1 MNDNQTRKG
10 LVTVFGGSG
19 FIGRHVVRALAGNG
33 WRVRIACRRPD
44 RALDLQSLGEPDQI
58 DLVQANLRD
67 PQSIAA
73 ALEGAEAA
81 VNLVGILIESDDQTF
96 ADIQSRGARTVAQ
109 AVKKAGITRFV
120 HISAIGARK
129 NSPSA
134 YARSKAE
141 GEAAVHELVPHAVIF
156 RPSIVFGPEDD
167 FFNRFATMARLMP
180 ILPLVGASTRFQPVF
195 VDDIAQAA
203 ALALGGKATPGAIY
217 ELGGPEVNTFREL
230 VQYVCDVTRRRRY
243 LVPLSFEMGKLMAST
258 TQIASKLSLGLFPKL
273 LSMTTDQVELL
284 RRDNVVSD
292 EAKTRGATFEGLG
305 IAPRPIAAVVP
316 AYLDHNREVGRSS
329 PARPDIDER
338 E

>member
-1 MNDNQTRKG
+1 VVNDNQTRKG

-19 FIGRHVVRALAGNG
+19 FIGRYVVRALARNG

-44 RALDLQSLGEPDQI
+44 RVFDLQSLGEPDQI
-58 DLVQANLRD
+58 DLFQANLRN

-81 VNLVGILIESDDQTF
+81 VNLVGILTESDDQTF

-141 GEAAVHELVPHAVIF
+141 GEAAVHELAPRAVIF

-195 VDDIAQAA
+195 VDDIAEAV
-203 ALALGGKATPGAIY
+203 ALALDGKATPGATY
-217 ELGGPEVNTFREL
+217 ELGGPEVKRFREL
-230 VQYVCDVTRRRRY
+230 VQYVCDVTQRHRH
-243 LVPLSFEMGKLMAST
+243 LVSLSFETGMLMASA
-258 TQIASKLSLGLFPKL
+258 TQIAGKLSLGLFPKL

-292 EAKTRGATFEGLG
+292 EAKASGATLEGLG
-305 IAPRPIAAVVP
+305 IVPQPIAGVVP
-316 AYLDHNREVGRSS
+316 AYLDHDRKVGQYQSR
-329 PARPDIDER
+329 RLD
-338 E
+338 

>member
-1 MNDNQTRKG
+1 VVNDNQTRKG

-19 FIGRHVVRALAGNG
+19 FIGRHVVRALARNG
-33 WRVRIACRRPD
+33 RRVRVACRRPD
-44 RALDLQSLGEPDQI
+44 RAFDLQSLGEPDQI
-58 DLVQANLRD
+58 DLFQANLRD
-67 PQSIAA
+67 PRSIAA

-96 ADIQSRGARTVAQ
+96 ADIQSRGARTVAEE
-109 AVKKAGITRFV
+109 VKEAGITRFV
-120 HISAIGARK
+120 HISAIGARI

-141 GEAAVHELVPHAVIF
+141 GEAAVHELVPHAIIF

-195 VDDIAQAA
+195 VDDIAQAV
-203 ALALGGKATPGAIY
+203 ALALDGKATPGATY
-217 ELGGPEVNTFREL
+217 ELGGPEVKRFREL
-230 VQYVCDVTRRRRY
+230 VQYVCDVTQRHRH
-243 LVPLSFEMGKLMAST
+243 LVSLSFETGMLMASA
-258 TQIASKLSLGLFPKL
+258 TQIAGKLSFGLFPKL

-292 EAKTRGATFEGLG
+292 EAKAAGTTLEGLE
-305 IAPRPIAAVVP
+305 IIPHPIEAIVP
-316 AYLDHNREVGRSS
+316 AYLNRDRKAGQYRSHG
-329 PARPDIDER
+329 PE
-338 E
+338 

>member
-19 FIGRHVVRALAGNG
+19 FIGRHVVRALARNG
-33 WRVRIACRRPD
+33 WRVRVACRRPD
-44 RALDLQSLGEPDQI
+44 RAFDLRSFGEPEQI
-58 DLVQANLRD
+58 DVVQANLRY

-73 ALEGAEAA
+73 ALEGVDAA

-96 ADIQSRGARTVAQ
+96 AGIQSQGARAVAE
-109 AVKKAGITRFV
+109 AVKQAGITRFV

-129 NSPSA
+129 DSPSA

-141 GEAAVHELVPHAVIF
+141 GEAAVHELAPHAVIF

-167 FFNRFATMARLMP
+167 FFNRFAAMARLMP

-195 VDDIAQAA
+195 VDDIAQAV
-203 ALALGGKATPGAIY
+203 ALAVDGKATPGTTY
-217 ELGGPEVNTFREL
+217 ELGGPEVKTFREL
-230 VQYVCDVTRRRRY
+230 VQYVCQVTHRRRY
-243 LVPLSFEMGKLMAST
+243 LASLSFETGKLMAST
-258 TQIASKLSLGLFPKL
+258 TQIAGKLSFGLFPKL

-292 EAKTRGATFEGLG
+292 EAKVSGATLEGLG
-305 IAPRPIAAVVP
+305 IVPQPIAGVVP
-316 AYLDHNREVGRSS
+316 AYLDHDRKVGQYRS
-329 PARPDIDER
+329 RRLD
-338 E
+338 

>member
-1 MNDNQTRKG
+1 MVNDNQTRKG

-19 FIGRHVVRALAGNG
+19 FIGRHVVRALARNG
-33 WRVRIACRRPD
+33 WCVRVACRRPD
-44 RALDLQSLGEPDQI
+44 RAFDLRSFGEPGLI
-58 DLVQANLRD
+58 DVVQANLRY

-73 ALEGAEAA
+73 ALEGADAA

-96 ADIQSRGARTVAQ
+96 TDIQSQGARTVAE
-109 AVKKAGITRFV
+109 AVKQAGITRFV

-141 GEAAVHELVPHAVIF
+141 GEAAVHELAPHAVIF

-167 FFNRFATMARLMP
+167 FFNRFAAMARLIP

-203 ALALGGKATPGAIY
+203 ALALDGKATPGAIY
-217 ELGGPEVNTFREL
+217 ELGGPEVKTFREL

-243 LVPLSFEMGKLMAST
+243 LVPLSFEMGKLMASI
-258 TQIASKLSLGLFPKL
+258 TQIASKLSFGLFPKL

-292 EAKTRGATFEGLG
+292 EAKASGMTLEGLG
-305 IAPRPIAAVVP
+305 IVPQPIAAVVP
-316 AYLDHNREVGRSS
+316 AYLDRDRKVSQYQSR
-329 PARPDIDER
+329 RVD
-338 E
+338 